1 MFDIINAVLTHALAF
16 FIGCLIMY
24 KGDNGRKKDKGYTVG
39 QLRTCYNQA
48 YNGEFCCS
56 KCSYE
61 TYQGEQFYNY
71 CPNCG
76 AKIDE

>member
-1 MFDIINAVLTHALAF
+1 MFDIISAVLTHALAF

-24 KGDNGRKKDKGYTVG
+24 KGETGRKKDKGYTVG
-39 QLRTCYNQA
+39 QLRTCNNLA
-48 YNGEFCCS
+48 YHGFFCS
-56 KCSYE
+56 KCCYE
-61 TYQGEQFYNY
+61 TYQGEQFFNY